1 MKIIVAEKISAS
13 AVAQLQ
19 EPGWTVLT
27 PDQVQ
32 GKLLEEHLETADAL
46 IVRSAVQADA
56 KLLEHA
62 KKLRVIG
69 RAGVGVDNIDL
80 EAATHKGIA
89 VMNTPGANAVAVAEQ
104 TLGMMLAMARHLCRA
119 DALMHAGKWEKKSLQ
134 GTELRA
140 KTLGIIG
147 LGRIGMEVARRA
159 RAFGME
165 LVAHDPFVSVSVA
178 KEQGIRL
185 AGLDELYAAADYITL
200 HVGLTP
206 QTTGMINEA
215 SIAKMKKGVRLVNC
229 ARGELVNE
237 ADLAQALQ
245 QGKVAAVALDVFAVE
260 PPKNSPLLALENVVL
275 TPHVGGSTFE
285 AQEAVGVQIAQQVKE
300 YLKHGVIQNAVNV
313 PSVSA
318 EEYATMQPYI
328 LLAERMGAFLA
339 QVSEGSIEEI
349 SIRYS
354 GHIAEWKTELIRNG
368 AIKGILNQA
377 LEEKA
382 NLVNAAAIAD
392 ARGLRVLESHKAKA
406 STGGAGSV
414 LSIFL
419 KSSSEEHMVKG
430 AVLHG
435 DAPRLLHVDGIDVE
449 APLERNLI
457 YLRNRDVPGVIGK
470 VGTILGE
477 ESINI
482 ADFSL
487 GRRAAEKDSAAAAR
501 GDCRGACGRARGGGS
516 VDETADDSGGA
527 EGEGGKTVLRSS
539 TFEESHFSPESA
551 RNRAP
556 DAGRTNRRRRL
567 LHGYDSASSRWSLR
581 LSASRAIECIR
592 FCRVTMP
599 IRRWSSTTGMML
611 ELRAVSLR
619 KAEPSESWRRETS
632 KILFIT
638 AWT

>member
-1 MKIIVAEKISAS
+1 V
-13 AVAQLQ
+13 
-19 EPGWTVLT
+19 
-27 PDQVQ
+27 
-32 GKLLEEHLETADAL
+32 LEEVPNCTVVGPEQFASDPKQAVRGADAL

-56 KLLEHA
+56 ELLQHA
-62 KKLRVIG
+62 RKLRVIG

-134 GTELRA
+134 GTELRG

-165 LVAHDPFVSVSVA
+165 LVGHDPFVSVSVA

-185 AGLDELYAAADYITL
+185 ATLDEVYAGADYITL

-215 SIAKMKKGVRLVNC
+215 TIAKMKQGVRLVNC

-237 ADLAQALQ
+237 ADLARALQ
-245 QGKVAAVALDVFAVE
+245 QGHVAAAAIDVFAEE
-260 PPKNSPLLALENVVL
+260 PPKNSPLLALPNVVL
-275 TPHVGGSTFE
+275 TPHVGGSTAE

-318 EEYATMQPYI
+318 EEYAAMQPYI
-328 LLAERMGAFLA
+328 VLAERMGSFLA
-339 QVSEGSIEEI
+339 QVSEGSLEEI
-349 SIRYS
+349 SIRYG
-354 GHIAEWKTELIRNG
+354 GHIAEWKTELIRN
-368 AIKGILNQA
+368 AAVKGILNQA

-382 NLVNAAAIAD
+382 NLVNAATIAGD
-392 ARGLRVLESHKAKA
+392 RGLRVVESHKAKA

-414 LSIFL
+414 ISIFL
-419 KSSSEEHMVKG
+419 KTATKEHMVKG

-487 GRRAAEKDSAAAAR
+487 GRRSTEIPDQPREAIAVVHVDGHVADAVLAR
-501 GDCRGACGRARGGGS
+501 
-516 VDETADDSGGA
+516 
-527 EGEGGKTVLRSS
+527 LRRI
-539 TFEESHFSPESA
+539 EA
-551 RNRAP
+551 VQQAK
-556 DAGRTNRRRRL
+556 AVRL
-567 LHGYDSASSRWSLR
+567 
-581 LSASRAIECIR
+581 
-592 FCRVTMP
+592 F
-599 IRRWSSTTGMML
+599 
-611 ELRAVSLR
+611 
-619 KAEPSESWRRETS
+619 
-632 KILFIT
+632 
-638 AWT
+638 

>member
-1 MKIIVAEKISAS
+1 MKIIVAEKVSAS
-13 AVAQLQ
+13 AVSQLN
-19 EPGWTVLT
+19 EPGWIVLT
-27 PDQVQ
+27 ADQLD
-32 GKLLEEHLETADAL
+32 GKLTEHLESADAL

-56 KLLEHA
+56 KLLAHA
-62 KKLRVIG
+62 NKLRVIG

-104 TLGMMLAMARHLCRA
+104 TIGMMLAMARHLCRA
-119 DALMHAGKWEKKSLQ
+119 DALMHSGKWEKKSLQ
-134 GTELRA
+134 GTELRG

-159 RAFGME
+159 HAFGME
-165 LVAHDPFVSVSVA
+165 LIGHDPFVSVSVA
-178 KEQGIRL
+178 KEQSIRL
-185 AGLDELYAAADYITL
+185 AGLDEVYGAADYITL

-206 QTTGMINEA
+206 QTTGMINQT

-237 ADLAQALQ
+237 VDLAEALK
-245 QGKVAAVALDVFAVE
+245 QGHVAAAAIDVFTEE
-260 PPKNSPLLALENVVL
+260 PPRNSPLVALENVVL
-275 TPHVGGSTFE
+275 TPHIGGSTQE
-285 AQEAVGVQIAQQVKE
+285 AQEAVGVQIARQVKE

-318 EEYATMQPYI
+318 DEYAAMQPYI
-328 LLAERMGAFLA
+328 VLAERMGSFLA
-339 QVSEGSIEEI
+339 QVSEGSLAEI

-382 NLVNAAAIAD
+382 NLVNATTIAD
-392 ARGLRVLESHKAKA
+392 ERGLRVLESHKAKA

-419 KSSSEEHMVKG
+419 KTSTEEHIVKG
-430 AVLHG
+430 AVLHRET
-435 DAPRLLHVDGIDVE
+435 PRLLHVDGIDVE

-457 YLRNRDVPGVIGK
+457 YMRNRDVPGVIGR

-487 GRRAAEKDSAAAAR
+487 GRRSGDRDTEQSREAIAVVHIDGAVPEVVLTRLR
-501 GDCRGACGRARGGGS
+501 GIPAVQRAKA
-516 VDETADDSGGA
+516 V
-527 EGEGGKTVLRSS
+527 
-539 TFEESHFSPESA
+539 
-551 RNRAP
+551 
-556 DAGRTNRRRRL
+556 RL
-567 LHGYDSASSRWSLR
+567 
-581 LSASRAIECIR
+581 
-592 FCRVTMP
+592 F
-599 IRRWSSTTGMML
+599 
-611 ELRAVSLR
+611 
-619 KAEPSESWRRETS
+619 
-632 KILFIT
+632 
-638 AWT
+638 

>member
-1 MKIIVAEKISAS
+1 VKIIVAEKISAS

-19 EPGWTVLT
+19 EPDWTVLT
-27 PDQVQ
+27 ADQ
-32 GKLLEEHLETADAL
+32 LEGRLAEHLETADAL
-46 IVRSAVQADA
+46 IVRSAVQVDA

-62 KKLRVIG
+62 KRLRVIG

-80 EAATHKGIA
+80 EAATHKGVA
-89 VMNTPGANAVAVAEQ
+89 VMNTPGANAVAVAEH

-119 DALMHAGKWEKKSLQ
+119 NALTHAGKWEKKSLQ

-159 RAFGME
+159 RGFGMD
-165 LVAHDPFVSVSVA
+165 LVGHDPFVSVSVA
-178 KEQGIRL
+178 KDQGIRL

-206 QTTGMINEA
+206 STTGMINEA

-229 ARGELVNE
+229 ARGELVTE
-237 ADLAQALQ
+237 ADLAAALKD
-245 QGKVAAVALDVFAVE
+245 GRVAAAAIDVFAEE
-260 PPKNSPLLALENVVL
+260 PPKNSPLLALDNVVL

-328 LLAERMGAFLA
+328 VLAERMGAFLA
-339 QVSEGSIEEI
+339 QVSEGTIEEI
-349 SIRYS
+349 SIRYG

-382 NLVNAAAIAD
+382 NLVNAASIAD
-392 ARGLRVLESHKAKA
+392 ARGLHVLESHKAKA

-419 KSSSEEHMVKG
+419 KSATEEHMVKG

-449 APLERNLI
+449 APLERDLI

-487 GRRAAEKDSAAAAR
+487 GRRSVEKDTEQREAIAVVH
-501 GDCRGACGRARGGGS
+501 
-516 VDETADDSGGA
+516 VDGVVPDG
-527 EGEGGKTVLRSS
+527 VL
-539 TFEESHFSPESA
+539 TK
-551 RNRAP
+551 
-556 DAGRTNRRRRL
+556 
-567 LHGYDSASSRWSLR
+567 
-581 LSASRAIECIR
+581 
-592 FCRVTMP
+592 
-599 IRRWSSTTGMML
+599 
-611 ELRAVSLR
+611 LR
-619 KAEPSESWRRETS
+619 KISAVQQAKAVR
-632 KILFIT
+632 LF
-638 AWT
+638 